1 MRYCDLNEIIAAK
14 CVHPLHL
21 PSVDIN
27 LRVNLDNDSALIG
40 TNASFTCPSGRLL
53 IGSSKATCMGNGIWE
68 PDPRENQ
75 CKSKHNSYDIPNLT
89 QYIFVILMT
98 FII

>member
-21 PSVDIN
+21 PSIDIN
-27 LRVNLDNDSALIG
+27 LRVDLDNDSALIG
-40 TNASFTCPSGRLL
+40 TNASFTCLSGRSL
-53 IGSSKATCMGNGIWE
+53 IGSSKATCIGNGIWE

-75 CKSKHNSYDIPNLT
+75 CKSKRNSSMIVPT
-89 QYIFVILMT
+89 QYIKFLL
-98 FII
+98 FS